1 MGAISH
7 DQADSDIKQEHCPVT
22 VNRVMTN
29 IFLLN
34 HKETKQHKIPMPGK
48 QKSKWLMGR
57 NITFAQSFYGQMY
70 FHWH

>member
-48 QKSKWLMGR
+48 QQKSK
-57 NITFAQSFYGQMY
+57 
-70 FHWH
+70 